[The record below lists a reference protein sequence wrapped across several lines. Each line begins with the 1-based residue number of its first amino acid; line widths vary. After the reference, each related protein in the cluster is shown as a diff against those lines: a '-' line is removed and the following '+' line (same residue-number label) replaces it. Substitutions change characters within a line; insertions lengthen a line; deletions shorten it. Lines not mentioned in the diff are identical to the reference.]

1 MRSIRRDLFFTW
13 CKRSTE
19 VLTHKCTLCSTPEE
33 IAEREAAKA
42 KGPEASRN
50 LLEGKRL
57 TRSQLGAILAPLME
71 AVRSTVA
78 CECVYTRCAAIKVG
92 ALQLCRVSQDVILVD
107 ATWR

>member
-1 MRSIRRDLFFTW
+1 MGSCIRRGLFLCDESVPQKHQGTY
-13 CKRSTE
+13 
-19 VLTHKCTLCSTPEE
+19 TLCSTPEE

-78 CECVYTRCAAIKVG
+78 CECVYTRCAAIKVR
-92 ALQLCRVSQDVILVD
+92 ALPPCGVSHDVFLVES
-107 ATWR
+107 TCC